1 MEHSTPNES
10 MHKNDLLSLFILI
23 LTFYFYLYQKHKS
36 PQKRNCQFFYLPMSL
51 NRGLLKNAALIRV
64 GAKKSSTATFS
75 HHLTFHI
82 IWFDIMEPVALSSV
96 QCLFQ
101 FEIHCLPDFTLICKC
116 HLSRSRGN
124 NLQWFK
130 GKIYKKRRRNYER
143 RRLNSKNHACLVI
156 LVFRRIGK
164 LYLWVEEYF
173 LLEEMHCD
181 PV

>member
-1 MEHSTPNES
+1 M
-10 MHKNDLLSLFILI
+10 
-23 LTFYFYLYQKHKS
+23 
-36 PQKRNCQFFYLPMSL
+36 
-51 NRGLLKNAALIRV
+51 

-124 NLQWFK
+124 NLQWCK
-130 GKIYKKRRRNYER
+130 GKIYKKRRRKYER

-156 LVFRRIGK
+156 LAFRRIGK

-181 PV
+181 PVKKKDFSCFLRKRKMLISFYISNMFFILSTYFISYCLQ